1 MRKNHLS
8 CVSAAAPS
16 AEFRI
21 ACTPEPGWRKVYLFR
36 FRIVRTDQS
45 WFTSLLR
52 LLYAKMANKIYT
64 RFPKASHRPTL
75 MSCFLV
81 NLRATTA
88 RMYQPFFYTKGLR
101 MAFFEF
107 LHGVQEVEGSNP
119 FAPTARDR
127 SAMVCLFLSMTRLV
141 LYYSFINCPV
151 PHRFTTCNIPQ
162 GDKNA
167 HTPSALCAVGSV
179 PAFNT
184 HKVQDLYLHFC

>member
-119 FAPTARDR
+119 FAPTIDR
-127 SAMVCLFLSMTRLV
+127 LCDEINHASGLRLSKFHPSKHSQTSKVRRSLV
-141 LYYSFINCPV
+141 AFIC
-151 PHRFTTCNIPQ
+151 
-162 GDKNA
+162 
-167 HTPSALCAVGSV
+167 
-179 PAFNT
+179 
-184 HKVQDLYLHFC
+184 Y